1 MCLSANKHTVLSLA
15 VKAEVLQMEN
25 HRRAAGICVCLCV
38 CARVC
43 VYSARMRRRKTETDG
58 ATKA

>member
-25 HRRAAGICVCLCV
+25 HSSCWHMCVSVCV
-38 CARVC
+38 RVC